1 MLAVAGLF
9 GVRTGGHGRALET
22 TGLHANAACLGTLA
36 VEGIDAEQVIAGDGR
51 VGGRPAFRTYRCGD
65 GRYLHLS
72 ALTVEFFLPALTALD
87 RLDVMLQPG
96 VDGEF
101 TNTLRPEIG
110 RAVGAELERTFAE
123 RPRDEWLAIL
133 AEAGVPSAPVLPREE
148 WLASEIIATAAPPMR
163 LDHPEVGPV
172 VLPGTPLTFSDAE
185 TTNPPAAAYHV
196 AADDLWPDVRPG
208 AVPDGLA
215 PALPLT
221 GVRVLDISTFLAA
234 PFAGTLLADLGAT
247 VVKVEAP
254 AGDPY
259 SVFAP
264 SYAAVN
270 HAKTIASVDVR
281 GPEGHAALLHL
292 TAEADVLVD
301 NLRPANAARLG
312 LGDPVLRAANPRLV
326 RASVSAFGRSGP
338 FADLPGFDPVLQSRS
353 GLAAAQ
359 GGDDEPVPTQAG
371 VVDVGT
377 GVLTA
382 LGVLATLVERERTGR
397 GQHVTTSLAAT
408 STFLQIAELA
418 TYPGRPPTE
427 RGGRDYRGPDPAR
440 RYHRGA
446 DGWLAIAATT
456 AEQRHAMARLL
467 GLATLTHDAVARTL
481 AERPVE
487 HWLTELRR
495 CGVPACTVAPRS
507 GLLTEPDLAENEFS
521 HVVRD
526 PRLGRFRLVR
536 GYFRP
541 VLPGP
546 AVAGHEQWPEAEE
559 LLGRVGSVR
568 AAYEI
573 EFVPADRTGLGRTP
587 V

>member
-1 MLAVAGLF
+1 
-9 GVRTGGHGRALET
+9 
-22 TGLHANAACLGTLA
+22 
-36 VEGIDAEQVIAGDGR
+36 
-51 VGGRPAFRTYRCGD
+51 
-65 GRYLHLS
+65 
-72 ALTVEFFLPALTALD
+72 
-87 RLDVMLQPG
+87 
-96 VDGEF
+96 
-101 TNTLRPEIG
+101 
-110 RAVGAELERTFAE
+110 
-123 RPRDEWLAIL
+123 
-133 AEAGVPSAPVLPREE
+133 
-148 WLASEIIATAAPPMR
+148 
-163 LDHPEVGPV
+163 
-172 VLPGTPLTFSDAE
+172 
-185 TTNPPAAAYHV
+185 V
-196 AADDLWPDVRPG
+196 AADDLWPDARPDV
-208 AVPDGLA
+208 VPDGLA

-234 PFAGTLLADLGAT
+234 PFASTLLADLGAT

-254 AGDPY
+254 SGDPY

-264 SYAAVN
+264 SYAALN
-270 HAKTIASVDVR
+270 HAKTIASVDLR
-281 GPEGHAALLHL
+281 SPEGHAALLHL
-292 TAEADVLVD
+292 AAEADVLVD

-312 LGDPVLRAANPRLV
+312 LGDAVLRAANPRLV

-371 VVDVGT
+371 VVDVST

-382 LGVLATLVERERTGR
+382 LGVLATLVERARTGR

-408 STFLQIAELA
+408 STFLQLAELA

-440 RYHRGA
+440 RYHRAA

-456 AEQRHAMARLL
+456 AEHRHAVARLL
-467 GLATLTHDAVARTL
+467 GLDTLTHDAVARAL

-487 HWLTELRR
+487 QWLTELRR
-495 CGVPACTVAPRS
+495 CGVPACTVAPRN
-507 GLLTEPDLAENEFS
+507 GLLTEPDLVENDFS

-541 VLPGP
+541 VLPGQ
-546 AVAGHEQWPEAEE
+546 AVAEREQWPEAAE

-573 EFVPADRTGLGRTP
+573 EFVPTDRTGLDRRG
-587 V
+587 